1 MNIYV
6 GNLPP
11 ELKEEDLKKEFSA
24 FGEVTSVNIVK
35 DMYSGLPK
43 GFAFVEMPS
52 RTEAETAINNLK
64 GKTLKDRAIEVSK
77 ARPHSDRS
85 SNRGQKGRQSATPRG
100 KR

>member
-6 GNLPP
+6 GNLPS
-11 ELKEEDLKKEFSA
+11 ELREEDLKKEFSA
-24 FGEVTSVNIVK
+24 YGEVTSVNIVN

-52 RTEAETAINNLK
+52 RTDGETAINNLK
-64 GKTLKDRAIEVSK
+64 GKTLKGRTIEVSK
-77 ARPHSDRS
+77 ARPHADGS
-85 SNRGQKGRQSATPRG
+85 SNRGQKGRQSPTPRG